1 MQAQN
6 FPDAP
11 ANTIAFYR
19 PALSAFHAQAE
30 ASDAAS
36 IGAEEDDERR
46 ARAPAPLA
54 IHRVKF
60 RPPHQPAGPREIE
73 ERAVRRA

>member
-11 ANTIAFYR
+11 ANAIAFYC

-30 ASDAAS
+30 AADSAS

-46 ARAPAPLA
+46 ARAAAPLA
-54 IHRVKF
+54 IDRVKF
-60 RPPHQPAGPREIE
+60 GPPHQPAGPREIE
-73 ERAVRRA
+73 ERALRRA